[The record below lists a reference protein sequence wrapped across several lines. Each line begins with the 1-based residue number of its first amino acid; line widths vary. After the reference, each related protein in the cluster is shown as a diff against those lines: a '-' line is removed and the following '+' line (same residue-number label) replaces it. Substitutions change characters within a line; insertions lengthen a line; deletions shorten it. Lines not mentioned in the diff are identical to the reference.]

1 MRLNH
6 TSRLILG
13 ISALLISIPSFI
25 FFTYWAFQDYLL
37 LDAATNEI
45 MVSKDKISPDEM
57 NYLLSRELAHRLN
70 VLADGTWTL
79 MTAIIILQAISI
91 LPKNNE

>member
-1 MRLNH
+1 MLYSLVFLH
-6 TSRLILG
+6 S
-13 ISALLISIPSFI
+13 SSLLIGL
-25 FFTYWAFQDYLL
+25 FQDYLL

-57 NYLLSRELAHRLN
+57 NYLLSRELAHRIN